1 MFFILKFST
10 NYMKRF
16 KTSVVFSNNRRALYV
31 SHVLHCLS
39 KPLRDFVE
47 TDVTY
52 KISAKLPGHAF
63 MI

>member
-16 KTSVVFSNNRRALYV
+16 KTSVVFSHNSRALYV
-31 SHVLHCLS
+31 SHCLLKVS
-39 KPLRDFVE
+39 PLRDFVE

-52 KISAKLPGHAF
+52 KIGAIPGHAF